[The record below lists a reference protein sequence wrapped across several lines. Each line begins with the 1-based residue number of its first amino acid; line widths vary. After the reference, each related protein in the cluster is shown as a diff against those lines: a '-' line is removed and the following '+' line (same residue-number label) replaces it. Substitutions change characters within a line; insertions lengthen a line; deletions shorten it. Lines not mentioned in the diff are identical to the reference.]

1 MMKRRMSLLCLFV
14 ALFFC
19 SASSSPEVPRNIVL
33 MIGDGMGLSHVTA
46 GRTHKGSLALDGF
59 KTIGLVL
66 THANGDDYIT
76 DSAASATALATGI
89 ETYNGAI
96 GMGPDSTARETL
108 FEAARERG
116 MKTGVVVACSVTHAT
131 PAAFIA
137 HVPLRSMEFDIAEQ
151 ISRGETDVILGG
163 GWGWFLPQ
171 DRRGSRK
178 DGQDLVRAMQQRGYT
193 YVSSDTEFAALDWKR
208 SKKVLGLFAEN
219 HPEGA
224 PERTPSLSR
233 MTAAALEFLSASKR
247 GFILM
252 VEGSQIDWAG
262 HDNDADQLLAE
273 MDDFDDAIREVV
285 EFARKHTDTLVIVTA
300 DHETGGYALVGG
312 SLKQKSVLAKFA
324 TNDHTGTMVPL
335 FASGPGAGRFGGIQ
349 PNTHV
354 GKTILELLRVGRR
367 ER

>member
-1 MMKRRMSLLCLFV
+1 
-14 ALFFC
+14 
-19 SASSSPEVPRNIVL
+19 
-33 MIGDGMGLSHVTA
+33 
-46 GRTHKGSLALDGF
+46 
-59 KTIGLVL
+59 
-66 THANGDDYIT
+66 
-76 DSAASATALATGI
+76 
-89 ETYNGAI
+89 
-96 GMGPDSTARETL
+96 
-108 FEAARERG
+108 
-116 MKTGVVVACSVTHAT
+116 
-131 PAAFIA
+131 
-137 HVPLRSMEFDIAEQ
+137 
-151 ISRGETDVILGG
+151 
-163 GWGWFLPQ
+163 
-171 DRRGSRK
+171 
-178 DGQDLVRAMQQRGYT
+178 
-193 YVSSDTEFAALDWKR
+193 
-208 SKKVLGLFAEN
+208 
-219 HPEGA
+219 
-224 PERTPSLSR
+224 